1 MENTEQKERI
11 DNMKRTMAILL
22 ALIMVFALAAPVMA
36 SGSGQIT
43 VNDAV
48 EGQIYSIYRIFDL
61 ESFDASKGTNAF
73 AYKVNSD
80 WNTFISSEAAKAY
93 ISVDEQGYV
102 TWKTGDDQAAAF
114 AKLALAYANA
124 NNIAAVASKTAE
136 DATVVFTGLDYG
148 YYLVDSSLGA
158 LCALNTT
165 KPNATVNEKNS
176 APTLEKKVLNGT
188 AWGDS
193 TTANRGEEVNFLITV
208 TVGKGAE
215 NYTIHD
221 YMNGELKFKGIK
233 SVKLNGADVSADSY
247 QLVTAPT
254 CGEKEGTIP
263 CTFEIRFTKAFC
275 ESLNQGDVI
284 TVEYSAINNKGAGT
298 VENYSNLG
306 YGDGNTT
313 VVDKVEVKTYS
324 FLIVKWDGRY
334 DIDIEKADD
343 AVLYTAEFQLYD
355 QAVGGTAIQFIA
367 RSQAEIDACWKV
379 GQFQSLRYTVWNE
392 SVDAEQGLTKT
403 DTIMAGFSEI
413 QGLKA
418 GTYYLEEVQAPDGF
432 NKIAGRIAI
441 NINDNGVATIDG
453 KVGSLVVDGDTPV
466 FAIVNNTGAELPS
479 TGGIGTTIF
488 YVVGGILMLGAAVI
502 LVTRKKVSSSK

>member
-1 MENTEQKERI
+1 
-11 DNMKRTMAILL
+11 MKRTMAILL

-36 SGSGQIT
+36 SGNGQIT
-43 VNDAV
+43 VNNAV
-48 EGQIYSIYRIFDL
+48 VGQTYSIYRIFDL
-61 ESFDASKGTNAF
+61 ESFDASRGTNAF
-73 AYKVNSD
+73 AYKVNSN
-80 WNTFISSEAAKAY
+80 WSAFISTAGAKAY

-102 TWKTGDDQAAAF
+102 TWNKGADPAAF
-114 AKLALAYANA
+114 AKLALAYAKENK
-124 NNIAAVASKTAE
+124 IAAVASEKAE
-136 DATVVFTGLDYG
+136 SETVVFTGLDYG

-165 KPNATVNEKNS
+165 KPDATVNEKNS
-176 APTLEKKVLNGT
+176 APILEKKVLNGT
-188 AWGDS
+188 AWVDS

-221 YMNGELKFKGIK
+221 YMNSELKFKEIK
-233 SVKLNGADVSADSY
+233 SVKLNETVVNAGSY
-247 QLVTAPT
+247 QLVTTPT
-254 CGEKEGTIP
+254 CGKDANGLS
-263 CTFEIRFTKAFC
+263 CTFEIQFTEDFC
-275 ESLNQGDVI
+275 KTLNQGNVI
-284 TVEYSAINNKGAGT
+284 TVEYSAINNNGAGT
-298 VENYSNLG
+298 VANYSNLS

-313 VVDKVEVKTYS
+313 VGDKAEVKTYS

-334 DIDIEKADD
+334 GIDVNNNEN
-343 AVLYTAEFQLYD
+343 AVLYTAEFKLYD
-355 QAVGGTAIQFIA
+355 QAEGGTAIEFIA
-367 RSQAEIDACWKV
+367 PTQEEIDACWKV
-379 GQFQSLRYTVWNE
+379 GNFESLRYTVWNE
-392 SVDAEQGLTKT
+392 SVDAGIGLKKT
-403 DTIMAGFSEI
+403 DTIVAGYSEI

-441 NINDNGVATIDG
+441 NIANDGVATIDG
-453 KVGSLVVDGDTPV
+453 KVASLVVDDDGTAA

>member
-1 MENTEQKERI
+1 M
-11 DNMKRTMAILL
+11 
-22 ALIMVFALAAPVMA
+22 
-36 SGSGQIT
+36 
-43 VNDAV
+43 
-48 EGQIYSIYRIFDL
+48 
-61 ESFDASKGTNAF
+61 
-73 AYKVNSD
+73 
-80 WNTFISSEAAKAY
+80 
-93 ISVDEQGYV
+93 
-102 TWKTGDDQAAAF
+102 TWKTGADVADF

-124 NNIAAVASKTAE
+124 NNIAAVASEKATSE
-136 DATVVFTGLDYG
+136 TVVFTDLDLG

-165 KPNATVNEKNS
+165 KHTATVNEKNS
-176 APTLEKKVLNGT
+176 APTLEKKVFNGT

-221 YMNGELKFKGIK
+221 YMDGELKFKEIK
-233 SVKLNGADVSADSY
+233 SVKLNGTDVSAGSY

-263 CTFEIRFTKAFC
+263 CTFEIRFTDTFC
-275 ESLNQGDVI
+275 EGLKQGDVI

-334 DIDIEKADD
+334 DIDIEKAND
-343 AVLYTAEFQLYD
+343 AVLYTAKFKLYD
-355 QAVGGTAIQFIA
+355 EDGTAIEFIA
-367 RSQAEIDACWKV
+367 PEQAEIDDCWKD
-379 GQFQSLRYTVWNE
+379 GNFESLRYTVWNE
-392 SVDAEQGLTKT
+392 SVDPVSKEVLTKT

-418 GTYYLEEVQAPDGF
+418 GTYYLEEVQAPAGF

-441 NINDNGVATIDG
+441 NIDVNGVATIDG

>member
-1 MENTEQKERI
+1 
-11 DNMKRTMAILL
+11 MKRTMAILL

-43 VNDAV
+43 VKGAV
-48 EGQIYSIYRIFDL
+48 KDQTYSIYRIFDL
-61 ESFDASKGTNAF
+61 ESYDPSKGADGAF
-73 AYKVNSD
+73 AYKVNPN
-80 WNTFISSEAAKAY
+80 WKTFIDSGAAQAY
-93 ISVDEQGYV
+93 ISVDKGYV
-102 TWKTGDDQAAAF
+102 TWKDSADAAAF
-114 AKLALAYANA
+114 AKLALAYAKA

-136 DATVVFTGLDYG
+136 DATVVFTDLDLG

-165 KPNATVNEKNS
+165 QPNAEVNEKNS
-176 APTLEKKVLNGT
+176 APTLEKTVWNGT
-188 AWGDS
+188 DWVKA
-193 TTANRGEEVNFLITV
+193 TTANRGEEVKFRITV
-208 TVGKGAE
+208 TVGEGAE

-221 YMNGELKFKGIK
+221 YMQPALVFNGIK
-233 SVKLNGADVSADSY
+233 SVKLNDEAVSADNY
-247 QLVTAPT
+247 QIVTAPT
-254 CGEKEGTIP
+254 CDKGP
-263 CTFEIRFTKAFC
+263 NRPSCTFEIRFTKAFC
-275 ESLNQGDVI
+275 DSLNQGAVI
-284 TVEYSAINNKGAGT
+284 TVEYSAINDNSAGT

-334 DIDIEKADD
+334 DIDIEKTDD
-343 AVLYTAEFQLYD
+343 AVLYTAQFKLYN
-355 QAVGGTAIQFIA
+355 QAEGGTAIQFIA
-367 RSQAEIDACWKV
+367 KDEIDGFWQEEK
-379 GQFQSLRYTVWNE
+379 FQSLRYTVWNE
-392 SVDAEQGLTKT
+392 SVDAGKTKT
-403 DTIMAGFSEI
+403 DIIMAGFSEI

-441 NINDNGVATIDG
+441 NIDANGVATIDG
-453 KVGSLVVDGDTPV
+453 NEGSLVVDSTDGTRA

>member
-1 MENTEQKERI
+1 
-11 DNMKRTMAILL
+11 MKRTMAILL

-36 SGSGQIT
+36 SGIGEIT
-43 VNDAV
+43 VNNAV
-48 EGQIYSIYRIFDL
+48 VGQTYSIYRIFDL
-61 ESFDASKGTNAF
+61 ESFDASRGTNAF
-73 AYKVNSD
+73 AYKVNSN
-80 WNTFISSEAAKAY
+80 WSAFISTPEAKAY
-93 ISVDEQGYV
+93 ISVDGQGFV
-102 TWKTGDDQAAAF
+102 KWNEGADSADF
-114 AKLALAYANA
+114 AKLALAYAKEHK
-124 NNIAAVASKTAE
+124 IAAVASEKAAAE
-136 DATVVFTGLDYG
+136 TVVFTGLDLG

-165 KPNATVNEKNS
+165 KTTAEVNEKNS

-188 AWGDS
+188 AWVDS

-221 YMNGELKFKGIK
+221 YMDGELKFKAIK
-233 SVKLNGADVSADSY
+233 SVKLNETDVSDGSY
-247 QLVTAPT
+247 QLVTTPT
-254 CGEKEGTIP
+254 CGKDANGLS
-263 CTFEIRFTKAFC
+263 CTFEIQFTEDFC
-275 ESLNQGDVI
+275 KTLNQGNVI
-284 TVEYSAINNKGAGT
+284 TVEYSAINNNGAGT
-298 VENYSNLG
+298 VKNYSNLS

-313 VVDKVEVKTYS
+313 VGDKAEVNTYS

-334 DIDIEKADD
+334 DIDVNNNEN
-343 AVLYTAEFQLYD
+343 AVLYTAEFKLYD
-355 QAVGGTAIQFIA
+355 QAEGGTAIQFIA

-418 GTYYLEEVQAPDGF
+418 GTYYLEEVQAPAGF

-441 NINDNGVATIDG
+441 TISDDGVATIDG
-453 KVGSLVVDGDTPV
+453 KEGSLVVDSSDDTRA

>member
-1 MENTEQKERI
+1 
-11 DNMKRTMAILL
+11 MKRTMAILL

-36 SGSGQIT
+36 SGNGQIT
-43 VNDAV
+43 VNNAV
-48 EGQIYSIYRIFDL
+48 KDQTYSIYRIFDL
-61 ESFDASKGTNAF
+61 ESFDASRGTNAF
-73 AYKVNSD
+73 AYKVNSN
-80 WNTFISSEAAKAY
+80 WSAFISTPEAKAY
-93 ISVDEQGYV
+93 ISVDGQGYV
-102 TWKTGDDQAAAF
+102 KWNEGADSADF
-114 AKLALAYANA
+114 AKLALAYAKEHK
-124 NNIAAVASKTAE
+124 IAAVASEKAAAE
-136 DATVVFTGLDYG
+136 TVVFTGLDLG

-165 KPNATVNEKNS
+165 KTTAEVNEKNS

-188 AWGDS
+188 EWVDS

-221 YMNGELKFKGIK
+221 YMNGELKFKEIK
-233 SVKLNGADVSADSY
+233 YVKLNENVVSADSY
-247 QLVTAPT
+247 QLVAAPT
-254 CGEKEGTIP
+254 CGKLVNNKP
-263 CTFEIRFTKAFC
+263 CTFEIQFTEDFC
-275 ESLNQGDVI
+275 KTLKQNDKI
-284 TVEYSAINNKGAGT
+284 TVEYSAINNNGAGT
-298 VENYSNLG
+298 VENYSNLS

-313 VVDKVEVKTYS
+313 VGDKAEVKTYS

-334 DIDIEKADD
+334 GIDVQNVEN
-343 AVLYTAEFQLYD
+343 AVLYTAEFKLYD
-355 QAVGGTAIQFIA
+355 QAEGGTAIEFIA
-367 RSQAEIDACWKV
+367 RTQEEIDACWQV
-379 GQFQSLRYTVWNE
+379 GKFQSLRYRVWNE
-392 SVDAEQGLTKT
+392 SVDAGSVDEESGEALTKT
-403 DTIMAGFSEI
+403 DTIVAGFSEI

-441 NINDNGVATIDG
+441 TISDDGVATIDG
-453 KVGSLVVDGDTPV
+453 KEGSLVVDSSDDTRA

>member
-1 MENTEQKERI
+1 
-11 DNMKRTMAILL
+11 MKRTMAILL

-36 SGSGQIT
+36 SGIGEIT
-43 VNDAV
+43 VNNAV
-48 EGQIYSIYRIFDL
+48 VGQTYSIYRIFDL
-61 ESFDASKGTNAF
+61 ESFDASRGTNAF
-73 AYKVNSD
+73 AYKVNSN
-80 WNTFISSEAAKAY
+80 WSAFISTAEAKAY
-93 ISVDEQGYV
+93 ISVDGQGYV
-102 TWKTGDDQAAAF
+102 KWNEGADSADF
-114 AKLALAYANA
+114 AKLALAYAKEHK
-124 NNIAAVASKTAE
+124 IAAVASEKAAAE
-136 DATVVFTGLDYG
+136 TVVFTGLDLG

-165 KPNATVNEKNS
+165 KHTAEVNEKNS

-188 AWGDS
+188 AWVDS

-208 TVGKGAE
+208 TVGEGAE

-221 YMNGELKFKGIK
+221 YMNGELKFKEIK
-233 SVKLNGADVSADSY
+233 SVKLNGTDVSDGSY
-247 QLVTAPT
+247 LLVKEPT
-254 CGEKEGTIP
+254 CGKEANGLS
-263 CTFEIRFTKAFC
+263 CTFEIQFTEDFC
-275 ESLNQGDVI
+275 KTLKQSDKI
-284 TVEYSAINNKGAGT
+284 TVEYSAINNKWVGT
-298 VENYSNLG
+298 VENYSNLS

-313 VVDKVEVKTYS
+313 VGDKAEVKTYS

-334 DIDIEKADD
+334 TDITVDNAEN
-343 AVLYTAEFQLYD
+343 AVLYTAEFKLYD
-355 QAVGGTAIQFIA
+355 QAEGGTAIEFIA
-367 RSQAEIDACWKV
+367 RTQEDIDSCWQV
-379 GQFQSLRYTVWNE
+379 GKFQSLRYRVWNE
-392 SVDAEQGLTKT
+392 SVDAGSVDEESGEALTKT
-403 DTIMAGFSEI
+403 DTIVAGFSEI

-441 NINDNGVATIDG
+441 TISDAGVATIDG
-453 KVGSLVVDGDTPV
+453 KVGSLVVDSSDDTRA

>member
-1 MENTEQKERI
+1 
-11 DNMKRTMAILL
+11 MKRTMAILL

-36 SGSGQIT
+36 SGNGQIT

-48 EGQIYSIYRIFDL
+48 VGQTYSIYRIFDL
-61 ESFDASKGTNAF
+61 ESFDASKTNAF
-73 AYKVNSD
+73 AYKVNSN
-80 WNTFISSEAAKAY
+80 WSKFIDSGAAQDY
-93 ISVDEQGYV
+93 ISVDKQGYV
-102 TWKTGDDQAAAF
+102 TWKDSADAAAF
-114 AKLALAYANA
+114 AKLALAYAKDNE
-124 NNIAAVASKTAE
+124 IDAVASKTAE
-136 DATVVFTGLDYG
+136 DATVVFTGLDLG

-165 KPNATVNEKNS
+165 KHTATVNEKNS

-221 YMNGELKFKGIK
+221 YMNGELKFKEIK

-254 CGEKEGTIP
+254 CGKDANGRS

-275 ESLNQGDVI
+275 ESLNQKDVI
-284 TVEYSAINNKGAGT
+284 TVEYSAINDNRAGT

-313 VVDKVEVKTYS
+313 VVDRVEVKTYS

-334 DIDIEKADD
+334 DIDIEKTDD
-343 AVLYTAEFQLYD
+343 AVLYTAEFKLYD
-355 QAVGGTAIQFIA
+355 KAEGGTAIQFIA
-367 RSQAEIDACWKV
+367 RSQDEIDACWKV

-392 SVDAEQGLTKT
+392 SVDPVSKEVLTKT

-441 NINDNGVATIDG
+441 KINDNGVATIDNME
-453 KVGSLVVDGDTPV
+453 GSLVVDSTDGTRA

>member
-1 MENTEQKERI
+1 
-11 DNMKRTMAILL
+11 MKRTMAILL

-36 SGSGQIT
+36 SGNGQIT
-43 VNDAV
+43 VNNAV
-48 EGQIYSIYRIFDL
+48 EDQTYSIYRIFDL
-61 ESFDASKGTNAF
+61 ESFDATKGTEAF
-73 AYKVNSD
+73 AYKVNPNWSA
-80 WNTFISSEAAKAY
+80 FISTAEAQAY
-93 ISVDEQGYV
+93 ISVDKQGYV
-102 TWKTGDDQAAAF
+102 TWKDGADQAAF
-114 AKLALAYANA
+114 AKLALAYAKKNG
-124 NNIAAVASKTAE
+124 IDKVASKTAE
-136 DATVVFTGLDYG
+136 ADTVVFTGLDYG

-165 KPNATVNEKNS
+165 KPDATVNEKNS

-188 AWGDS
+188 KWVDS

-208 TVGKGAE
+208 TVGEGAE

-221 YMNGELKFKGIK
+221 YMNGELKFKAIK
-233 SVKLNGADVSADSY
+233 SVKLKGEAVGDGSY

-254 CGEKEGTIP
+254 CGEKVSNNS
-263 CTFEIRFTKAFC
+263 CTFEIKFTEGFC
-275 ESLNQGDVI
+275 KTLNQGDVI
-284 TVEYSAINNKGAGT
+284 TVEYSAINNNGAGT
-298 VENYSNLG
+298 VANYSNLS

-313 VVDKVEVKTYS
+313 VGDKAEVKTYS

-334 DIDIEKADD
+334 GIDVKNADN
-343 AVLYTAEFQLYD
+343 AVLYTAKFKLYD
-355 QAVGGTAIQFIA
+355 SAEGGTAIEFIA
-367 RSQAEIDACWKV
+367 PKQTEIDDCWKV
-379 GQFQSLRYTVWNE
+379 GNFESLRYEVWNE
-392 SVDAEQGLTKT
+392 SVDAVSEEALTKT
-403 DTIMAGFSEI
+403 DTIVAGFSEI

-441 NINDNGVATIDG
+441 TISDGGVATIDG
-453 KVGSLVVDGDTPV
+453 KVGSLVVDSSDNTRA

>member
-1 MENTEQKERI
+1 
-11 DNMKRTMAILL
+11 MKRTMAILL

-36 SGSGQIT
+36 SGNGQIT
-43 VNDAV
+43 VNNAV
-48 EGQIYSIYRIFDL
+48 VGQTYSIYRIFDL
-61 ESFDASKGTNAF
+61 ESFDASKTKAF
-73 AYKVNSD
+73 AYKVNSNWD
-80 WNTFISSEAAKAY
+80 AFIDSEAAQAY
-93 ISVDEQGYV
+93 ISVDELGYV
-102 TWKTGDDQAAAF
+102 TWKTGADVAAF
-114 AKLALAYANA
+114 AKLALAYAKENG
-124 NNIAAVASKTAE
+124 IAAVDSKTAAAE
-136 DATVVFTGLDYG
+136 TVVFTGLDLG

-165 KPNATVNEKNS
+165 KHTAEVNEKNS

-188 AWGDS
+188 AWADS

-221 YMNGELKFKGIK
+221 YMDGELKFKAIK
-233 SVKLNGADVSADSY
+233 SVKLNETVVSAGSY
-247 QLVTAPT
+247 QIVTAPT
-254 CGEKEGTIP
+254 CGERVDNNS
-263 CTFEIRFTKAFC
+263 CTFEIQFTEDFC
-275 ESLNQGDVI
+275 KTLKQNDVI

-298 VENYSNLG
+298 VENYSNLS

-313 VVDKVEVKTYS
+313 VGDKAEVKTYS

-334 DIDIEKADD
+334 DIDVKNNEN
-343 AVLYTAEFQLYD
+343 AVLYTAEFKLYD
-355 QAVGGTAIQFIA
+355 KAEGGTPIEFIA
-367 RSQAEIDACWKV
+367 RTQEEIDACWKV
-379 GQFQSLRYTVWNE
+379 GSFQSLRYTVWNE
-392 SVDAEQGLTKT
+392 SVDSTDSKITST
-403 DTIMAGFSEI
+403 DTIVAGFSEI

-441 NINDNGVATIDG
+441 TISDDGVATIDG
-453 KVGSLVVDGDTPV
+453 KEGSLVVDSSDDTRA

>member
-1 MENTEQKERI
+1 
-11 DNMKRTMAILL
+11 MKRTMAILL

-36 SGSGQIT
+36 SGIGQIT

-48 EGQIYSIYRIFDL
+48 VGQTYSIYRIFDL
-61 ESFDASKGTNAF
+61 ESFDASKTNAF
-73 AYKVNSD
+73 AYKVNSN
-80 WNTFISSEAAKAY
+80 WSNFIDSEAAQAY
-93 ISVDEQGYV
+93 ITVDGQGYV
-102 TWKTGDDQAAAF
+102 TWNTGANEADF
-114 AKLALAYANA
+114 AKLALAYAKA
-124 NNIAAVASKTAE
+124 NNVAAVASEKATSE
-136 DATVVFTGLDYG
+136 TVVFTGLDLG

-165 KPNATVNEKNS
+165 KHTATVNEKNS

-221 YMNGELKFKGIK
+221 YMNGELKFKEIK

-254 CGEKEGTIP
+254 CGKDANGRS
-263 CTFEIRFTKAFC
+263 CTFEIQFTEDFC
-275 ESLNQGDVI
+275 KSLKQGDVI
-284 TVEYSAINNKGAGT
+284 TVEYSAINDNSAGT

-334 DIDIEKADD
+334 DIDIAKTDD
-343 AVLYTAEFQLYD
+343 AVLYTAEFKLYD
-355 QAVGGTAIQFIA
+355 QAEGGTAIEFIA
-367 RSQAEIDACWKV
+367 PKQTEIDACWKV

-441 NINDNGVATIDG
+441 NINDNGLATIDN
-453 KVGSLVVDGDTPV
+453 KEGSLVVDSTDGTRA

>member
-1 MENTEQKERI
+1 
-11 DNMKRTMAILL
+11 MKRTMAILL

-36 SGSGQIT
+36 SGNGQIT
-43 VNDAV
+43 VKNAV
-48 EGQIYSIYRIFDL
+48 KDQTYSIYRIFDL
-61 ESFDASKGTNAF
+61 ESFDASRGTNAF
-73 AYKVNSD
+73 AYKVNSN
-80 WNTFISSEAAKAY
+80 WSAFISTPEAKAY
-93 ISVDEQGYV
+93 ISVDGQGYV
-102 TWKTGDDQAAAF
+102 KWNEGADPADF
-114 AKLALAYANA
+114 AKLALAYAKENG
-124 NNIAAVASKTAE
+124 IAAVASEKAE
-136 DATVVFTGLDYG
+136 SETVVFTGLDLG

-165 KPNATVNEKNS
+165 KTTAEVNEKNS

-188 AWGDS
+188 AWVDS

-221 YMNGELKFKGIK
+221 YMNGELKFKEIK
-233 SVKLNGADVSADSY
+233 SVKLNETVVSSDSY
-247 QLVTAPT
+247 QLVTAQT
-254 CGEKEGTIP
+254 CGERVDNNS
-263 CTFEIRFTKAFC
+263 CTFEIQFTKAFC
-275 ESLNQGDVI
+275 ESLKQNDKI
-284 TVEYSAINNKGAGT
+284 TVEYSAINNNGAGT
-298 VENYSNLG
+298 VKNYSNLS

-313 VVDKVEVKTYS
+313 VGDKAEVNTYS

-334 DIDIEKADD
+334 GIDVNNAEN
-343 AVLYTAEFQLYD
+343 AVLYTAEFKLYD
-355 QAVGGTAIQFIA
+355 QAEGGTAIEFI
-367 RSQAEIDACWKV
+367 SPKQTEIDDCWKV
-379 GQFQSLRYTVWNE
+379 GNFESLRYEVWNE
-392 SVDAEQGLTKT
+392 SVDATNSKITST
-403 DTIMAGFSEI
+403 DTIVAGFSEI

-441 NINDNGVATIDG
+441 TISDAGVATIDG
-453 KVGSLVVDGDTPV
+453 KVGSLVVDSTDNTRA

>member
-1 MENTEQKERI
+1 
-11 DNMKRTMAILL
+11 MKRTMAILL

-36 SGSGQIT
+36 SGDGQIT
-43 VNDAV
+43 VNNAV
-48 EGQIYSIYRIFDL
+48 KDQTYSIYRIFDL
-61 ESFDASKGTNAF
+61 ESFDATKGTGAF
-73 AYKVNSD
+73 AYKVNSN
-80 WNTFISSEAAKAY
+80 WSAFISTAEAKAY
-93 ISVDEQGYV
+93 ISVDEQDYV
-102 TWKTGDDQAAAF
+102 KWKDSADPAAF
-114 AKLALAYANA
+114 AKLALAYAKEHK
-124 NNIAAVASKTAE
+124 IAAVASKTAA
-136 DATVVFTGLDYG
+136 DKTVVFTGLDLG

-165 KPNATVNEKNS
+165 KHTAEVNEKNS

-188 AWGDS
+188 AWVDS

-221 YMNGELKFKGIK
+221 YMNGELKFKEIK
-233 SVKLNGADVSADSY
+233 SVKLNETVVSSDSY
-247 QLVTAPT
+247 QLVTAQT
-254 CGEKEGTIP
+254 CGERVDNNS
-263 CTFEIRFTKAFC
+263 CTFEIQFTKAFC
-275 ESLNQGDVI
+275 ESLNQGDKI
-284 TVEYSAINNKGAGT
+284 TVEYSAINNNGAGT
-298 VENYSNLG
+298 VENYSNLS

-313 VVDKVEVKTYS
+313 VGDKAEVNTYS

-334 DIDIEKADD
+334 GIDVKNNEN
-343 AVLYTAEFQLYD
+343 AVLYTAKFKLYD
-355 QAVGGTAIQFIA
+355 KADGGTAIEFIA
-367 RSQAEIDACWKV
+367 PKQTEIDDCWKV
-379 GQFQSLRYTVWNE
+379 GNFESLRYEVWNE
-392 SVDAEQGLTKT
+392 SVDAVSEEALTKT
-403 DTIMAGFSEI
+403 DTIVAGYSEI

-441 NINDNGVATIDG
+441 TISDKGVATIG
-453 KVGSLVVDGDTPV
+453 GNEGSLVVDSSDDTRA

>member
-1 MENTEQKERI
+1 
-11 DNMKRTMAILL
+11 MKRTMAILL

-36 SGSGQIT
+36 SGNGQIT
-43 VNDAV
+43 VKNAV
-48 EGQIYSIYRIFDL
+48 KDQTYSIYRIFDL
-61 ESFDASKGTNAF
+61 ESFDASRGTNAF
-73 AYKVNSD
+73 AYKVNSN
-80 WNTFISSEAAKAY
+80 WSAFISTPEAKAY
-93 ISVDEQGYV
+93 ISVDGQGYV
-102 TWKTGDDQAAAF
+102 KWNEGADSADF
-114 AKLALAYANA
+114 AKLALAYAKEHK
-124 NNIAAVASKTAE
+124 IAAVASEKAAAE
-136 DATVVFTGLDYG
+136 TVVFTGLDLG

-165 KPNATVNEKNS
+165 KHTAEVNEKNS
-176 APTLEKKVLNGT
+176 APTLDKTVWNGA
-188 AWGDS
+188 AWGDA

-221 YMNGELKFKGIK
+221 YMNGELKFKEIK
-233 SVKLNGADVSADSY
+233 SVKLNETVVSSDSY
-247 QLVTAPT
+247 QLVTAQT
-254 CGEKEGTIP
+254 CGERVDNNS
-263 CTFEIRFTKAFC
+263 CTFEIQFTKAFC
-275 ESLNQGDVI
+275 ESLKQNDKI
-284 TVEYSAINNKGAGT
+284 TVEYSAINNNGAGT
-298 VENYSNLG
+298 VKNYSNLS

-313 VVDKVEVKTYS
+313 VGDKAEVNTYS

-334 DIDIEKADD
+334 GIDVKNNEN
-343 AVLYTAEFQLYD
+343 AVLYTAEFKLYD
-355 QAVGGTAIQFIA
+355 QAEGGTAIQFIA
-367 RSQAEIDACWKV
+367 PTQEEIDACWKV
-379 GQFQSLRYTVWNE
+379 GNFESLRYEVWNE
-392 SVDAEQGLTKT
+392 SVDATNSKITST
-403 DTIMAGFSEI
+403 DTIVAGFSEI

-441 NINDNGVATIDG
+441 NINDNGLATIDN
-453 KVGSLVVDGDTPV
+453 KEGSLVVDSTDGTRA

>member
-1 MENTEQKERI
+1 
-11 DNMKRTMAILL
+11 MKRTMAILL

-36 SGSGQIT
+36 SGNGQIT
-43 VNDAV
+43 VKNAV
-48 EGQIYSIYRIFDL
+48 KDQTYSIYRIFDL
-61 ESFDASKGTNAF
+61 ESFDASRGTNAF
-73 AYKVNSD
+73 AYKVNSN
-80 WNTFISSEAAKAY
+80 WSAFISTPEAKAY
-93 ISVDEQGYV
+93 ISVDGQGYV
-102 TWKTGDDQAAAF
+102 KWNEGADPADF
-114 AKLALAYANA
+114 AKLALAYAKENG
-124 NNIAAVASKTAE
+124 IAAVASEKAE
-136 DATVVFTGLDYG
+136 SETVVFTGLDLG

-165 KPNATVNEKNS
+165 KTTAEVNEKNS

-188 AWGDS
+188 AWVDS

-233 SVKLNGADVSADSY
+233 SVKLNETVVSSDSY
-247 QLVTAPT
+247 QLVTAQT
-254 CGEKEGTIP
+254 CGERVDNNS
-263 CTFEIRFTKAFC
+263 CTFEIQFTKAFC
-275 ESLNQGDVI
+275 ESLKQNDKI
-284 TVEYSAINNKGAGT
+284 TVEYSAINNNGAGT
-298 VENYSNLG
+298 VKNYSNLS

-313 VVDKVEVKTYS
+313 VGDKAEVNTYS

-334 DIDIEKADD
+334 GIDVNNAEN
-343 AVLYTAEFQLYD
+343 AVLYTAEFKLYD
-355 QAVGGTAIQFIA
+355 QAEGGTAIEFI
-367 RSQAEIDACWKV
+367 SPKQTEIDDCWKV
-379 GQFQSLRYTVWNE
+379 GNFESLRYEVWNE
-392 SVDAEQGLTKT
+392 SVDAVSEEALTKT
-403 DTIMAGFSEI
+403 DTIVAGFSEI

-441 NINDNGVATIDG
+441 TISDAGVATIDG
-453 KVGSLVVDGDTPV
+453 KVGSLVVDSTDNTRA

>member
-1 MENTEQKERI
+1 
-11 DNMKRTMAILL
+11 MKRTMAILL

-36 SGSGQIT
+36 SGIGQIT

-48 EGQIYSIYRIFDL
+48 VGQTYSIYRIFDL
-61 ESFDASKGTNAF
+61 ESFDASKTNAF
-73 AYKVNSD
+73 AYKVNSN
-80 WNTFISSEAAKAY
+80 WSNFIDSEAAQAY
-93 ISVDEQGYV
+93 ITVDGQGYV
-102 TWKTGDDQAAAF
+102 TWNTGANEADF
-114 AKLALAYANA
+114 AKLALAYAKA
-124 NNIAAVASKTAE
+124 NNVAAVASEKATSE
-136 DATVVFTGLDYG
+136 TVVFTGLDLG

-165 KPNATVNEKNS
+165 KHTATVNEKNS

-221 YMNGELKFKGIK
+221 YMNGELKFKEIK

-254 CGEKEGTIP
+254 CGKDANGRS
-263 CTFEIRFTKAFC
+263 CTFEIQFTEDFC
-275 ESLNQGDVI
+275 KSLKQGDVI
-284 TVEYSAINNKGAGT
+284 TVEYSAINDNSAGT

-334 DIDIEKADD
+334 DIDIAKTDD
-343 AVLYTAEFQLYD
+343 AVLYTAEFKLYD
-355 QAVGGTAIQFIA
+355 QAEGGTAIQFIA
-367 RSQAEIDACWKV
+367 PTQKEIDACWQV
-379 GQFQSLRYTVWNE
+379 GKFQSLRYEVWNE
-392 SVDAEQGLTKT
+392 SVDAGKTKT
-403 DTIMAGFSEI
+403 DIIMAGFSEI

-441 NINDNGVATIDG
+441 NIDANGLATIDG
-453 KVGSLVVDGDTPV
+453 NEGSLVVDNDGTRA

>member
-1 MENTEQKERI
+1 
-11 DNMKRTMAILL
+11 
-22 ALIMVFALAAPVMA
+22 MVFALAAPVMA
-36 SGSGQIT
+36 SGIGEIT

-48 EGQIYSIYRIFDL
+48 DGQTYSIYRIFDL
-61 ESFDASKGTNAF
+61 ESFDASRGTNAF
-73 AYKVNSD
+73 AYTVNTN
-80 WNTFISSEAAKAY
+80 WKNFINSEAAKAY
-93 ISVDEQGYV
+93 ISVDGQGYV
-102 TWKTGDDQAAAF
+102 TWNKGADQAAF
-114 AKLALAYANA
+114 AKLALAYAKENK
-124 NNIAAVASKTAE
+124 IAAVASKTAE
-136 DATVVFTGLDYG
+136 AETVVFTGLDLG

-165 KPNATVNEKNS
+165 KHTAEVNEKNS

-188 AWGDS
+188 KWVDS

-221 YMNGELKFKGIK
+221 YMNGELKFKEIK
-233 SVKLNGADVSADSY
+233 SVKLNDIDVIAGSY

-254 CGEKEGTIP
+254 CGKDANGLS
-263 CTFEIRFTKAFC
+263 CTFEIQFTDAFC
-275 ESLNQGDVI
+275 ERLNQGDKI
-284 TVEYSAINNKGAGT
+284 TVEYSAINNKWVGT
-298 VENYSNLG
+298 VENYSNLS

-313 VVDKVEVKTYS
+313 VGDKAEVKTYS

-334 DIDIEKADD
+334 GIDVENAEN
-343 AVLYTAEFQLYD
+343 AVLYTAKFKLYD
-355 QAVGGTAIQFIA
+355 QAEGGTAIQFIA
-367 RSQAEIDACWKV
+367 PTQDEIDSCWKV
-379 GQFQSLRYTVWNE
+379 GKFQSLRYTVWNE
-392 SVDAEQGLTKT
+392 SVDSTNSKITST
-403 DTIMAGFSEI
+403 DTIVAGFSEI

-418 GTYYLEEVQAPDGF
+418 GTYYLEEVQAPAGF

-441 NINDNGVATIDG
+441 TISDGGVATIDG
-453 KVGSLVVDGDTPV
+453 NKGSLVVDSSDDTRA

>member
-1 MENTEQKERI
+1 
-11 DNMKRTMAILL
+11 MAILL

-36 SGSGQIT
+36 SGVGQIT

-48 EGQIYSIYRIFDL
+48 EGQTYSIYRIFDL
-61 ESFDASKGTNAF
+61 ESYDASKGDYNAF
-73 AYKVNSD
+73 AYKVNSN
-80 WNTFISSEAAKAY
+80 WSAFISSEAAKAY
-93 ISVDEQGYV
+93 ITVDGQGYV
-102 TWKTGDDQAAAF
+102 TWNTGANEADF
-114 AKLALAYANA
+114 AKLALAYAKA
-124 NNIAAVASKTAE
+124 NNIAAVDSKKATSE
-136 DATVVFTGLDYG
+136 TVVFTGLDYG

-165 KPNATVNEKNS
+165 KPNAEVNEKNS
-176 APTLEKKVLNGT
+176 APTLEKAVWNGT
-188 AWGDS
+188 VWGDS
-193 TTANRGEEVNFLITV
+193 TTANRGEEVNFRITV

-221 YMNGELKFKGIK
+221 YMDDELKFNEIK
-233 SVKLNGADVSADSY
+233 SVKLNGEAVSTGSY

-254 CGEKEGTIP
+254 CGKDASELP
-263 CTFEIRFTKAFC
+263 CTFEIQFTEDFC
-275 ESLNQGDVI
+275 KSLKQGDVI
-284 TVEYSAINNKGAGT
+284 TVEYSAINDNDAGT

-313 VVDKVEVKTYS
+313 VVDRVEVKTYS

-334 DIDIEKADD
+334 DIDIENADK
-343 AVLYTAEFQLYD
+343 AVLYTAEFNLYD
-355 QAVGGTAIQFIA
+355 QAEGGTAIQFIA
-367 RSQAEIDACWKV
+367 KDEIDDCWQE
-379 GQFQSLRYTVWNE
+379 GNFESLRYAVWNE
-392 SVDAEQGLTKT
+392 SVDAGKTKT
-403 DTIMAGFSEI
+403 DIIMAGFSEI

-418 GTYYLEEVQAPDGF
+418 GTYYLEEVQAPAGF

-441 NINDNGVATIDG
+441 TINDNGVATIDN
-453 KVGSLVVDGDTPV
+453 KEGSLVVDNDGTRA

>member
-1 MENTEQKERI
+1 
-11 DNMKRTMAILL
+11 MKRTMAILL
-22 ALIMVFALAAPVMA
+22 ALIMVFAFAAPVMA

-43 VNDAV
+43 VNGAV
-48 EGQIYSIYRIFDL
+48 KDQTYSIYRIFDL
-61 ESFDASKGTNAF
+61 ESYDPSKGADGAF
-73 AYKVNSD
+73 AYKVNSN
-80 WNTFISSEAAKAY
+80 WSNFIDSEAAKAY

-102 TWKTGDDQAAAF
+102 TWKDSADAADF
-114 AKLALAYANA
+114 AKLALAYAKDKA
-124 NNIAAVASKTAE
+124 NNVAAVASEKATSE
-136 DATVVFTGLDYG
+136 TVVFTDLDLG

-165 KPNATVNEKNS
+165 KPNAEVNEKNS
-176 APTLEKKVLNGT
+176 APTLEKTVWNGT
-188 AWGDS
+188 DWVKA

-221 YMNGELKFKGIK
+221 YMDDELKFNEIK
-233 SVKLNGADVSADSY
+233 SVKLNGEAVSTGSY
-247 QLVTAPT
+247 QIVTAPT
-254 CGEKEGTIP
+254 CGKDANGLS
-263 CTFEIRFTKAFC
+263 CTFEIQFTEAFC
-275 ESLNQGDVI
+275 KSLNQNDEI
-284 TVEYSAINNKGAGT
+284 TVEYSAINDNYAGT

-334 DIDIEKADD
+334 TIDIENTDK

-355 QAVGGTAIQFIA
+355 KAEGGTAIQFIA
-367 RSQAEIDACWKV
+367 KDEIDDCWQE
-379 GQFQSLRYTVWNE
+379 GNFESLRYAVWNE
-392 SVDAEQGLTKT
+392 SVDSGEAT

-418 GTYYLEEVQAPDGF
+418 GTYYLEEVQAPAGF

-441 NINDNGVATIDG
+441 TIKDDGSATIDG
-453 KVGSLVVDGDTPV
+453 NEGSLVVDNDGTRA

>member
-1 MENTEQKERI
+1 
-11 DNMKRTMAILL
+11 
-22 ALIMVFALAAPVMA
+22 
-36 SGSGQIT
+36 
-43 VNDAV
+43 
-48 EGQIYSIYRIFDL
+48 
-61 ESFDASKGTNAF
+61 
-73 AYKVNSD
+73 
-80 WNTFISSEAAKAY
+80 
-93 ISVDEQGYV
+93 
-102 TWKTGDDQAAAF
+102 
-114 AKLALAYANA
+114 
-124 NNIAAVASKTAE
+124 
-136 DATVVFTGLDYG
+136 
-148 YYLVDSSLGA
+148 
-158 LCALNTT
+158 
-165 KPNATVNEKNS
+165 
-176 APTLEKKVLNGT
+176 
-188 AWGDS
+188 
-193 TTANRGEEVNFLITV
+193 
-208 TVGKGAE
+208 
-215 NYTIHD
+215 
-221 YMNGELKFKGIK
+221 MNGELKFKEIK

-263 CTFEIRFTKAFC
+263 CTFEIRFTDTFC
-275 ESLNQGDVI
+275 EGLKQGDVI

-334 DIDIEKADD
+334 DIDIAKTDD
-343 AVLYTAEFQLYD
+343 AVLYTAEFKLYD
-355 QAVGGTAIQFIA
+355 QAEGGTAIQFIA
-367 RSQAEIDACWKV
+367 RSQDEIDACWKV

-392 SVDAEQGLTKT
+392 SVDEGLNLTKT

-441 NINDNGVATIDG
+441 NINDNGLATIDN
-453 KVGSLVVDGDTPV
+453 KEGSLVVDSTDGTRA